1 MTSKRKYHFLD
12 CFLLPA
18 LLCNFRWAILIEGG
32 IVDLRFMAL
41 NSFVSNEFDKELDL
55 AFAIIAFFQ
64 LSVPFGSIKLFWDVL
79 VLY

>member
-1 MTSKRKYHFLD
+1 
-12 CFLLPA
+12 
-18 LLCNFRWAILIEGG
+18 
-32 IVDLRFMAL
+32 MAL